1 MVAGVV
7 EFADA
12 GSGVPLS
19 HDVPSASS
27 NDRQIDD
34 VRFAVV
40 DVETSGL
47 SPRRNR
53 VLQIAVVT
61 ATADGTVIN
70 RWSSYVRPRWRW
82 LFRLGPKRIHRIER
96 STLRRAP
103 KLVDVINQFSTAID
117 GSVLTAHNLKFDRS
131 FLTAAA
137 HRAGRNL
144 PIDRQLCTLELSRS
158 LDPDRQYSHGLAGL
172 CRKYE
177 IPLTNHHD
185 ALADAEATVA
195 LLPHLLTASGLTNV
209 AEFAQFVR
217 S

>member
-1 MVAGVV
+1 MVTGVV

-19 HDVPSASS
+19 RDVPSA
-27 NDRQIDD
+27 RGGERAIDG

-53 VLQIAVVT
+53 VLQVAVVT
-61 ATADGTVIN
+61 ATADGTVLD

-82 LFRLGPKRIHRIER
+82 MFRLGPKRIHRIER

-103 KLVDVINQFSTAID
+103 KLAEVISEFATTID
-117 GSVLTAHNLKFDRS
+117 GSVLTAHNLRFDRS

-137 HRAGRNL
+137 RRAGREL

-158 LDPDRQYSHGLAGL
+158 LDPERQYSHGLAGL

-195 LLPHLLTASGLTNV
+195 LLPHLLAASGLAHV
-209 AEFAQFVR
+209 DEFAQFVR

>member
-12 GSGVPLS
+12 DSGVPLS
-19 HDVPSASS
+19 RDIPIAI
-27 NDRQIDD
+27 NGDREIDT

-53 VLQIAVVT
+53 VLQVAVVT
-61 ATADGTVIN
+61 AMADGTVLD

-82 LFRLGPKRIHRIER
+82 MFRLGPKRIHRIER

-103 KLVDVINQFSTAID
+103 KLAEVIGQFASAID
-117 GSVLTAHNLKFDRS
+117 GSVFTAHNLRFDRS

-137 HRAGRNL
+137 SRAGREL
-144 PIDRQLCTLELSRS
+144 PIDHQLCTLELSRS
-158 LDPDRQYSHGLAGL
+158 LDPQRQYSHGLAGL

-177 IPLTNHHD
+177 IPLSNHHD

-195 LLPHLLTASGLTNV
+195 LLPLLLAASGVRTV
-209 AEFAQFVR
+209 DEFAQFVR

>member
-1 MVAGVV
+1 VSIVV

-12 GSGVPLS
+12 GSGVP
-19 HDVPSASS
+19 V
-27 NDRQIDD
+27 DRPTDTGEVVARSIDD

-47 SPRRNR
+47 SPRRHR
-53 VLQIAVVT
+53 VLQVAVVT
-61 ATADGTVIN
+61 ATADGTVLD

-96 STLRRAP
+96 SLLRQAPRLDELIEHLAQTL
-103 KLVDVINQFSTAID
+103 D
-117 GSVLTAHNLKFDRS
+117 GSVLTAHNLRFDRS
-131 FLTAAA
+131 FLTATAR
-137 HRAGRNL
+137 RAGHQL
-144 PIDRQLCTLELSRS
+144 PIDRQLCTLQLSRS

-172 CRKYE
+172 CHRYG

-195 LLPHLLTASGLTNV
+195 LLPHLLAASGIRDV
-209 AEFAQFVR
+209 AEFAQFAG

>member
-12 GSGVPLS
+12 GSGVPLG
-19 HDVPSASS
+19 HDVSSAGS
-27 NDRQIDD
+27 NEREIDYL
-34 VRFAVV
+34 RFAVV

-53 VLQIAVVT
+53 VLQVAVVT
-61 ATADGTVIN
+61 ATADGTVLD

-82 LFRLGPKRIHRIER
+82 MFRLGPKRIHRIER

-103 KLVDVINQFSTAID
+103 KVADVLTQFATAID

-137 HRAGRNL
+137 VRAGREL

-158 LDPDRQYSHGLAGL
+158 LDPERQYSHGLAGL

-195 LLPHLLTASGLTNV
+195 LLPHLLTAGGLTNA